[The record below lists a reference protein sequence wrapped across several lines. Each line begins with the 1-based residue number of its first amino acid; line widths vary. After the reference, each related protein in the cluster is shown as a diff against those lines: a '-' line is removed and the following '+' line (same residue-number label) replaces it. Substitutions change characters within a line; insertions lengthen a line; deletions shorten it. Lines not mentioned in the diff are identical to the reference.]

1 MEPKYPALKMI
12 SNIYRTIGWIA
23 IFMTIGSMIIGVA
36 TVIITGGYLGG
47 GIFAFF
53 GSLLG
58 AAFGS
63 IVVIIIYTVLGTLI
77 SLAPFAVAEVID
89 VFIDIEG
96 NTRS

>member
-1 MEPKYPALKMI
+1 MI
-12 SNIYRTIGWIA
+12 SNIYRVIGWIA
-23 IFMTIGSMIIGVA
+23 IFMTMGTMIVAIA
-36 TVIITGGYLGG
+36 TVLITGDYIGG

-77 SLAPFAVAEVID
+77 SLAPFAVAQVID
-89 VFIDIEG
+89 VFVDIEG